1 MTENSLSMEL
11 KKKEI
16 TEEQARSRL
25 AALCSRAEHC
35 TGEMRTKMRQWGLAP
50 EAQERIVSHLVE
62 HRYVDDERFCRY
74 FVRDK
79 IQFNRWGRRKVEQAL
94 YAKQVSREVF
104 GPILDE
110 YEEESYAEVLRPLL
124 ESKRRSIKAAN
135 EYERRTK
142 LMRFAL
148 GRGFTIDVIKRCM
161 NDADPWPDD

>member
-1 MTENSLSMEL
+1 MTENSIAMEL

-35 TGEMRTKMRQWGLAP
+35 TGEMRTKMRQWGFAP
-50 EAQERIVSHLVE
+50 EAQERIMSYLVE
-62 HRYVDDERFCRY
+62 HRYVD
-74 FVRDK
+74 DK

-148 GRGFTIDVIKRCM
+148 GRGFTMDVIKRCM